1 MYVNY
6 VGSLVNQTTPFPITE
21 LKGVSHVT
29 KLVVAWG
36 LYSANKV
43 K

>member
-21 LKGVSHVT
+21 LKGVVWFTCDKTSSS
-29 KLVVAWG
+29 LGVV
-36 LYSANKV
+36 
-43 K
+43 